1 MTKPER
7 KTDLRVKLT
16 GQNGNVFNL
25 IGIVRKALIKA
36 NHKDLAKEMQDRVFK
51 AESYNDALNIM
62 DEYVEIY

>member
-25 IGIVRKALIKA
+25 IGIVRKALIEA